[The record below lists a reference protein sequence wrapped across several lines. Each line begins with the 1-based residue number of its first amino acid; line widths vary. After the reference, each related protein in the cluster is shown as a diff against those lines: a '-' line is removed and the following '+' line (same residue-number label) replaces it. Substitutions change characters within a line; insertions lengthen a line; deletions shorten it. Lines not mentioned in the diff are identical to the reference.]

1 MLKYKN
7 LSGISGRLKGRIQN
21 YSVKTKRIIIAVAVL
36 ATLLII
42 MAIEVSPLGYY
53 ITVGKP
59 SPRKVIAHRTIQYI
73 DEAKTNEQREA
84 AAAIVNDVYEYDN
97 SVSESVSGAV
107 EELFRA
113 VNEVYP
119 LNIDINEK
127 VNLVR
132 GDIDVV
138 GAAQLNELFQLHAE
152 QIKSIQ
158 KAVSDGVR
166 QVMNTRIMPDDLE
179 AARNTARTKAAEFL
193 DNPDVQ
199 SLAAEVGSSFIIP
212 NMVMDTEETSKRKE
226 AAREAI
232 EPVITTVLKG
242 DKIVDKGEII
252 TKDQAELLKKLGFK
266 DPNFSWIS
274 IFYFG
279 AFVMVVIIALGLFM
293 FKYEKE
299 LYENILLLILLGAL
313 LVTYTGLAKVVAIAA
328 GSWSQ
333 AWAFA
338 VPTAAIAIIAAVLV
352 DRVVAIIM
360 VILCALLTGA
370 MTGGNFSM
378 VAVAMLGGFYPAIA
392 VSKLSTRHELRR
404 ASLYT
409 AFWVALVAFAVSM
422 VSQDRQNIFLNIG
435 VGFLNGFVSSIIAMG
450 LLPFLETTLKVTTNP
465 WLLEIASPDQ
475 ELLKEL
481 SIKAPGTYSHSVMVA
496 NLAEAAAREVGS
508 DPLLARVA
516 SYYHD
521 IGKMKRAQF
530 FIENQPEGSNPHQR
544 ISPNLSMLIIASH
557 VKDGV
562 ELLNEHHLPDDLID
576 IVKQHHGTGVVKYFY
591 EKAYEQDEA
600 VDENRFRYRFE
611 KPKSK
616 TAAILLLADSVE
628 ATARTLPSTSA
639 AAIEQMVN
647 RIVDEKIDDGQLDE
661 CDITFS
667 DINKIKNTFAKIL
680 ISTYHPRISY
690 PRSQAPRKNKK

>member
-1 MLKYKN
+1 MLKYKK
-7 LSGISGRLKGRIQN
+7 LSRISGRLKGRIQN
-21 YSVKTKRIIIAVAVL
+21 SSIKTKRVIITVTVVV
-36 ATLLII
+36 TLLII
-42 MAIEVSPLGYY
+42 MAIEVSPVGYT
-53 ITVGKP
+53 IAVGKP
-59 SPRKVIAHRTIQYI
+59 SPRKVIAHRTLQYI
-73 DEAKTNEQREA
+73 DEAKTDEQREA
-84 AAAIVNDVYEYDN
+84 AAAAVDDVYEYDKTVPVR
-97 SVSESVSGAV
+97 VSEDIGEFFRVVNEVKPLDIDVNEKIKLVQDEVDAVSAAQLDELFRLSAEQAQSLQRAV
-107 EELFRA
+107 EES
-113 VNEVYP
+113 
-119 LNIDINEK
+119 
-127 VNLVR
+127 
-132 GDIDVV
+132 VV
-138 GAAQLNELFQLHAE
+138 
-152 QIKSIQ
+152 
-158 KAVSDGVR
+158 
-166 QVMNTRIMPDDLE
+166 QVMDTWIMPDDLE
-179 AARNTARTKAAEFL
+179 TARNTVRARAAQYI
-193 DNPDVQ
+193 DDPVTQ
-199 SLAAEVGSSFIIP
+199 SLCGGVASSFVIP
-212 NMVMDTEETSKRKE
+212 NMVLDTKETERRKE
-226 AAREAI
+226 AAREAV
-232 EPVITTVLKG
+232 EPVITTVLQG
-242 DKIVDKGEII
+242 DKIISKGEII
-252 TKDQAELLKKLGFK
+252 TEEKAELLKRLGFK

-279 AFVMVVIIALGLFM
+279 AFILLVIIALGLFI

-299 LYENILLLILLGAL
+299 LYENTILLILLGAL

-328 GSWSQ
+328 GSWSP
-333 AWAFA
+333 AWGFA

-370 MTGGNFSM
+370 MTGGSFSM
-378 VAVAMLGGFYPAIA
+378 VAVAMIGGFYPAIA
-392 VSKLSTRHELRR
+392 VSRLSTRHELRR

-422 VSQDRQNIFLNIG
+422 ISQDRQNFLLNTGI
-435 VGFLNGFVSSIIAMG
+435 GFLNGFISSIIAMG
-450 LLPFLETTLKVTTNP
+450 ILPFLETTLKVTTNP

-475 ELLKEL
+475 ELLKQL

-516 SYYHD
+516 AYYHD

-544 ISPNLSMLIIASH
+544 INPNLSMLIIASH

-562 ELLNEHHLPDDLID
+562 ELLNEYHLPDELID
-576 IVKQHHGTGVVKYFY
+576 IVKQHHGTSVVKYFY

-628 ATARTLPSTSA
+628 AAARTLPSTSA

-690 PRSQAPRKNKK
+690 PKSSIPQKDKR